1 MYATTEVGLPTFCF
15 AIPGHLNT
23 GASNLFKPRAI
34 LAHQKY
40 WQAKQMKH
48 LNFCPKLIVI
58 SQKKRSSL
66 EISLGFHYFSLKTS
80 DVGKNKRKRSFYIK
94 SVFDFLRNFCQNR
107 QDRAPKSCPKTIQR
121 AVSKFRDKSD
131 PARDKGRQKSIPGL
145 SRPFRDGWQ
154 PYYGSG
160 LHVLRILSLQFL
172 CVIDEDLSKFQ
183 INKVHE

>member
-1 MYATTEVGLPTFCF
+1 
-15 AIPGHLNT
+15 
-23 GASNLFKPRAI
+23 
-34 LAHQKY
+34 
-40 WQAKQMKH
+40 MKH

-154 PYYGSG
+154 PYRIVSLIITVIILIILRHSTTAAETYTEENKIEILDILTVPTKPECMIG
-160 LHVLRILSLQFL
+160 LTKNEEPKKLT
-172 CVIDEDLSKFQ
+172 
-183 INKVHE
+183 NKNK

>member
-1 MYATTEVGLPTFCF
+1 MHTTIRCCFATHSFTITLQSHIYFNFVLLHIGLPTFCF

-154 PYYGSG
+154 PY
-160 LHVLRILSLQFL
+160 LHIT
-172 CVIDEDLSKFQ
+172 
-183 INKVHE
+183 